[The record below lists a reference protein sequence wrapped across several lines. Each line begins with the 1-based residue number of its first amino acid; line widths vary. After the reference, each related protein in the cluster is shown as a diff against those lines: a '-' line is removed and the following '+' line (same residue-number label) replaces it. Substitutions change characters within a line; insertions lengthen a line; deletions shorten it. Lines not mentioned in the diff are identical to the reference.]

1 MELFKKYQHYGYK
14 GYVIYI
20 LYMIV
25 LPPASLFFFISS
37 MFNPH
42 PEIDF
47 TEINQIGNIP
57 IERMLKS

>member
-1 MELFKKYQHYGYK
+1 MDLFKKYKHAGYK
-14 GYVIYI
+14 GYIIYL
-20 LYMIV
+20 LYMMI
-25 LPPASLFFFISS
+25 LPLAALFFFISS
-37 MFNPH
+37 FFNPH